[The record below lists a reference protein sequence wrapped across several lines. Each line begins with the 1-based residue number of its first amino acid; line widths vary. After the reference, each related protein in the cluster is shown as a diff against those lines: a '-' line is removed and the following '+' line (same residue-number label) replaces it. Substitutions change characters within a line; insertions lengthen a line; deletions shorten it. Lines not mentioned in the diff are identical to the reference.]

1 MYKFVLPVVEFTE
14 EQNRFRLVVREFLQK
29 EREKGTYETRC
40 DSWLNGFNP
49 EFSRKLGEKGWIG
62 ITWPKKY
69 GGSERSALDRY
80 IVIEELLAAG
90 APVAGHWI
98 ADRQSGPLLLRFGT
112 EEQRKF
118 YLPKIAKGECYF
130 AIGMSEPNSGSDLA
144 SVSTRAVKT
153 DGGWILNGTKTW
165 TSGAHHAHYMIVLCR
180 TRPRDPQNRHAGLSQ
195 LIVDLSSPGVSIRPI
210 KYLTGAAHFNEVFF
224 ENVFVPDENLV
235 GQEGNGWKQNM
246 AELAYERSGPERILS
261 TYPLLEE
268 LIKEL
273 KENQDLPRLTEAMKL
288 VAELN
293 SLRQMSIGV
302 AKYLEE
308 GKDVGITAALIKDMG
323 TKFEKLVAEMTRLLV
338 NATPSLDS
346 EKTIEKY
353 LAQSI
358 LHAPGF
364 TLRGGT
370 TEILRGIVAKGMV
383 AQ

>member
-1 MYKFVLPVVEFTE
+1 
-14 EQNRFRLVVREFLQK
+14 
-29 EREKGTYETRC
+29 
-40 DSWLNGFNP
+40 
-49 EFSRKLGEKGWIG
+49 
-62 ITWPKKY
+62 
-69 GGSERSALDRY
+69 
-80 IVIEELLAAG
+80 
-90 APVAGHWI
+90 
-98 ADRQSGPLLLRFGT
+98 
-112 EEQRKF
+112 
-118 YLPKIAKGECYF
+118 
-130 AIGMSEPNSGSDLA
+130 
-144 SVSTRAVKT
+144 
-153 DGGWILNGTKTW
+153 
-165 TSGAHHAHYMIVLCR
+165 
-180 TRPRDPQNRHAGLSQ
+180 
-195 LIVDLSSPGVSIRPI
+195 
-210 KYLTGAAHFNEVFF
+210 
-224 ENVFVPDENLV
+224 
-235 GQEGNGWKQNM
+235 
-246 AELAYERSGPERILS
+246 ERSGPERILS